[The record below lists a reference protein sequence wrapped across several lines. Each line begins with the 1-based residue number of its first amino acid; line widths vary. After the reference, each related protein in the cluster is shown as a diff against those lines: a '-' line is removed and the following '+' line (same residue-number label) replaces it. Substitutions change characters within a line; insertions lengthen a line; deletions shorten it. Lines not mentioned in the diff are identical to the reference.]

1 MKRALRGLARAI
13 GGGLRAVRRSPL
25 EQAVAVGTIA
35 LALLLAFGL
44 RLVGAN
50 VARVA
55 STWGRG
61 VHMTVYLEPEV
72 APERAEEIAAVLARF
87 PEVAK
92 VERVSPAQA
101 YQRLSRALGDRA
113 DLLDGVEEDLL
124 PATLE
129 VQLRE
134 GVAQVE
140 RMHPAFEKLRR
151 LPGVEDVD
159 AMGDWVERVAAI
171 ERLVR
176 GVGLLLGLLVSAACL
191 YIVASTIRLGV
202 FARREEIEILQLVGA
217 TDGFVKAPFLV
228 EGTLQGAAGASLALA
243 ALYALFRACAPW
255 VEHTLGGALSA
266 GPITFLAP
274 LDVAGAVAIG
284 AALGLIGSA
293 FAVGRHVRA

>member
-1 MKRALRGLARAI
+1 MKRALRAVARATSDA
-13 GGGLRAVRRSPL
+13 LRAARRAPL

-35 LALLLAFGL
+35 LALLLALGL

-55 STWGRG
+55 SSWGRG
-61 VHMTVYLEPEV
+61 VHMTVYLEPDL
-72 APERAEEIAAVLARF
+72 PPGRADEIAAVLARF
-87 PEVAK
+87 PEVQR
-92 VERVSPAQA
+92 VDQVSPGEA
-101 YQRLSRALGDRA
+101 YSRLQRALGDRA
-113 DLLDGVEEDLL
+113 DLLDGIEEDLL

-129 VQLRE
+129 VQLKE
-134 GVAQVE
+134 GVGQVA
-140 RMHPAFEKLRR
+140 RMHPAFEKLKK
-151 LPGVEDVD
+151 LPGIEDVD
-159 AMGDWVERVAAI
+159 AMGDWVERVAAL

-176 GVGLLLGLLVSAACL
+176 GIGLLLGLLVSAACL

-228 EGTLQGAAGASLALA
+228 EGTMQGAAGAALALA
-243 ALYALFRACAPW
+243 ALYALYRATAPW

-266 GPITFLAP
+266 GPIAFLAP
-274 LDVAGAVAIG
+274 LDVVCAVLIG
-284 AALGLIGSA
+284 ALLGLVGSA